1 MQNHK
6 SYCSEFQFLSAQGM
20 NKPKS
25 PLSPNTRSQHSMAQ
39 VEIEQDYLPPLPKD
53 PTPAIPMKGS
63 YTP

>member
-1 MQNHK
+1 
-6 SYCSEFQFLSAQGM
+6 M
-20 NKPKS
+20 NKTKS